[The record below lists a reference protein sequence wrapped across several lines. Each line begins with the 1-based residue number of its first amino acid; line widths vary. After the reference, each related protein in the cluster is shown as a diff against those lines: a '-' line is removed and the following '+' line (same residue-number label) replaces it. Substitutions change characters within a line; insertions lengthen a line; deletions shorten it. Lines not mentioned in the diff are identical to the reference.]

1 MYTLGYGGGAVCGD
15 EVTIS
20 CSVGEGCTAA
30 LTTQGSTK
38 VYKRTARV
46 QNAGALEQEHER
58 AQRASQSLLSR
69 VSRGG
74 LLAVVPDP
82 VTCFKDSSFRQH
94 QRFLLE
100 QGSSLVLV
108 DWLTSGRMSRG
119 EGWAFSRLESRNE
132 VMVQGASPV
141 GPGPQEQERGWEALV
156 LDSLVLEELP
166 GLSIR
171 ERMLG
176 MNVVGVVILLGPR
189 VQGLVSTLLQVEAG
203 KRSRFPPGLE
213 PQRGARG
220 GGVVAAGEGAGGPGA
235 KEAASARGGGRTICS
250 VSPLHGGCDA
260 WCQGLV
266 YRFATERTED
276 ARALLHDLLL
286 PLKGALGGRAAFS
299 LEGGSS

>member
-1 MYTLGYGGGAVCGD
+1 MHDIVYTPAPA
-15 EVTIS
+15 TPR
-20 CSVGEGCTAA
+20 
-30 LTTQGSTK
+30 Q
-38 VYKRTARV
+38 
-46 QNAGALEQEHER
+46 H
-58 AQRASQSLLSR
+58 
-69 VSRGG
+69 
-74 LLAVVPDP
+74 P
-82 VTCFKDSSFRQH
+82 VKQH

-100 QGSSLVLV
+100 RGSSLVLV

-132 VMVQGASPV
+132 VMVQAASPA
-141 GPGPQEQERGWEALV
+141 GPGPRRQGIGWEALV

-176 MNVVGVVILLGPR
+176 MNVVGVVVLLGPR

-213 PQRGARG
+213 PQQQRGARDG
-220 GGVVAAGEGAGGPGA
+220 G
-235 KEAASARGGGRTICS
+235 STRGGGRTICS

-260 WCQGLV
+260 WCRGLV
-266 YRFATERTED
+266 YRFAAERTED

-286 PLKGALGGRAAFS
+286 PLKGALGGRAAFT